1 MLELEGNAVNGTIA
15 TTPTKE
21 YLSQGTGETSPVK
34 NLIVNADDLGWTE
47 GVNRGIAEA
56 HRKGLVTSTSLLAN
70 GQAFASALEV
80 ASANP
85 ELGVGVHLNLS
96 DGPPTAK
103 PDEVR
108 GLLNDAGEMEGGPES
123 LLLRI
128 AGRSLNLEEVEREWD
143 AQIRKIRDSG
153 ITPTHI
159 DGHKH
164 VQMLPGLFE
173 IALRLAKKHGIRA
186 IRVSHEASKLRA
198 LLSSGGDK
206 KPGVVLK
213 QGVQARGL
221 KLLARD
227 AREMADHAGLVTCDH
242 FCGIAQTGVLTREGV
257 ETLLKNL
264 PEGTTELMCHPGYV
278 DEILRHSDTRLQE
291 SRQVELGI
299 LTDPSVRKLVATHGI
314 RLISYQLMGELA

>member
-1 MLELEGNAVNGTIA
+1 M
-15 TTPTKE
+15 
-21 YLSQGTGETSPVK
+21 K

-70 GQAFASALEV
+70 GRAFVSALKV
-80 ASANP
+80 AAANP
-85 ELGVGVHLNLS
+85 ELGVGIHLNLS

-103 PDEVR
+103 VQEVR
-108 GLLNDAGEMEGGPES
+108 GLVNEAGEMEAGPES

-128 AGRSLNLEEVEREWD
+128 AGRSLPLDEVEREWD
-143 AQIRKIRDSG
+143 AQIQKVRDAG
-153 ITPTHI
+153 IAPTHL

-186 IRVSHEASKLRA
+186 IRVAHEESKLRA
-198 LLSSGGDK
+198 ALSSAGEQRT
-206 KPGVVLK
+206 GVVLK

-227 AREMADHAGLVTCDH
+227 ARELADHAALVTTDY
-242 FCGIAQTGVLTREGV
+242 FCGIAQTGELTREGM
-257 ETLLKNL
+257 ERLLKIL
-264 PEGTTELMCHPGYV
+264 PEGTTELMSHPGYA
-278 DEILRHSDTRLQE
+278 DEELRHTQTRLQE
-291 SRQVELGI
+291 SRQMELQI
-299 LTDPSVRKLVATHGI
+299 LTDPQIRKLVATQGI
-314 RLISYQLMGELA
+314 RLISYKVMGDLA